1 MFPLFNKKKPIGQH
15 VPGTVG
21 MDGKMVPYD
30 NDKPYRVIPDR
41 EEYKSGIVPPQQ
53 PVAMDEP
60 RTEPHTVSPM
70 MAVSDEVGNYTAPP
84 PSRGTQGRINEI
96 IGKDYSIEKDDQG
109 NITHR
114 GKDRDKKWSIGDKI
128 LSGLS
133 GMFNGDGLIPAA
145 TDRNYMEKQA
155 DKREMSRLVP
165 QVQQQRQAEGFET
178 DQKFKQTQIEINQIK
193 PEVLMKDAE
202 TRAERVQVTARY
214 NELRSKLGQ
223 QKADD
228 WKWAQEA
235 LIAHRKGELVL
246 KQEQVDLLERRIKEI
261 ERHNQATEKQAATNE
276 VGRNTRATNTQTG
289 ITARSGMVS
298 ADKARGVL
306 ASIEKLAPAGST
318 PEQIEQKRQEYI
330 KTLSPEVRQALGL

>member
-178 DQKFKQTQIEINQIK
+178 DQKYKQTQIDLAPVKVEQN
-193 PEVLMKDAE
+193 
-202 TRAERVQVTARY
+202 
-214 NELRSKLGQ
+214 Q
-223 QKADD
+223 QKIDNTAEDKQRTYD
-228 WKWAQEA
+228 LRVRTQGWKEKDKLEYHQLEREKLEA
-235 LIAHRKGELVL
+235 LKQNRTDVYELAVRR
-246 KQEQVDLLERRIKEI
+246 QVEI
-261 ERHNQATEKQAATNE
+261 ERSNKAKEEDRDLDREVKVEKEQGVNRRQQITIQAQKEAAAVRAAEQKGMAAEAQAARE
-276 VGRNTRATNTQTG
+276 R
-289 ITARSGMVS
+289 
-298 ADKARGVL
+298 L
-306 ASIEKLAPAGST
+306 LKL
-318 PEQIEQKRQEYI
+318 QQEY
-330 KTLSPEVRQALGL
+330 KGLQ